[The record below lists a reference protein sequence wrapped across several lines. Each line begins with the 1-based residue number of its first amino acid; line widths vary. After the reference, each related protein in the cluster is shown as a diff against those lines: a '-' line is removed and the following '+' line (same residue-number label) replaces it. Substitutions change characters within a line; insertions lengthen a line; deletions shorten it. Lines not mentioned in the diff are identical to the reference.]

1 MEDLFGNEIKP
12 IKMYNRDSAGRF
24 SDEKTAKYE
33 RALKDAG
40 KYKQMYLAAQSRMK
54 GMANMLRMKEELISK
69 MKNNG

>member
-1 MEDLFGNEIKP
+1 MPG
-12 IKMYNRDSAGRF
+12 
-24 SDEKTAKYE
+24 
-33 RALKDAG
+33 ALKDAG

>member
-1 MEDLFGNEIKP
+1 MKDLFGNEIKSA
-12 IKMYNRDSAGRF
+12 KAYNRDSLGRF

-54 GMANMLRMKEELISK
+54 GMAKLLRMKDELIFK
-69 MKNNG
+69 LKDNG

>member
-1 MEDLFGNEIKP
+1 MCIRDR
-12 IKMYNRDSAGRF
+12 YNRDSAGRF

>member
-12 IKMYNRDSAGRF
+12 IKIYNRDSAGRF

-40 KYKQMYLAAQSRMK
+40 KYKQMYLAAQSRM
-54 GMANMLRMKEELISK
+54 
-69 MKNNG
+69 NGSI